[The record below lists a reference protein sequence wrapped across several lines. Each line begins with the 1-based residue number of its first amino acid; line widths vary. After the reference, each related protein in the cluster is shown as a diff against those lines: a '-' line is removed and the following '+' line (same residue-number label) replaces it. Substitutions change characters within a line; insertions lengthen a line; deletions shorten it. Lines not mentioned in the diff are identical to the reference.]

1 MRPPALV
8 RGSGGLLEKEN
19 DRGEDDRSASI
30 RMYDYSELGSKL
42 KTLRPEKKKGKWFTL
57 VELNER
63 LAKLREI
70 EEKESQTRVG
80 GVSLRDLRNTMIV
93 KSDASK
99 RKLKNKTSMYLLS
112 NFINLWMIAT
122 RDR

>member
-1 MRPPALV
+1 MEPPALV
-8 RGSGGLLEKEN
+8 RGSGGFLEKEN
-19 DRGEDDRSASI
+19 VRGEDDRSASI
-30 RMYDYSELGSKL
+30 RMYAYSELGSKL
-42 KTLRPEKKKGKWFTL
+42 TTLRPEKKKGKWFTL

-80 GVSLRDLRNTMIV
+80 GVSWRDLRDTIV

-99 RKLKNKTSMYLLS
+99 KKLKNKTSKYLL
-112 NFINLWMIAT
+112 
-122 RDR
+122 